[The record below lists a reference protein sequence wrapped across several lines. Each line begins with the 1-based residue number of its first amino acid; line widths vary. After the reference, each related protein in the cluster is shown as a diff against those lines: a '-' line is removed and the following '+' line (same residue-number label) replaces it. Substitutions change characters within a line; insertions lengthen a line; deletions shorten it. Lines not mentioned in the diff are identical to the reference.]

1 MSAPMVQR
9 RPNGQL
15 MPGAAVLNPH
25 GRPKG
30 NAIEQL
36 RERYAG
42 RLPEFFEGLIE
53 LTKSKNENMR
63 LAAYREIFDRLIGKP
78 QVTIDAAVAKFDVG
92 AMHLQ
97 ALQRA
102 NSHAVPSETVIDG
115 DDDNSNAGTPAIQ
128 QKFNKS

>member
-1 MSAPMVQR
+1 MNTPMVRR

-53 LTKSKNENMR
+53 LLKSDEFSA
-63 LAAYREIFDRLIGKP
+63 LL
-78 QVTIDAAVAKFDVG
+78 IDARGLWPIA
-92 AMHLQ
+92 
-97 ALQRA
+97 R
-102 NSHAVPSETVIDG
+102 
-115 DDDNSNAGTPAIQ
+115 
-128 QKFNKS
+128 

>member
-1 MSAPMVQR
+1 MNAPPVVQR

-42 RLPEFFEGLIE
+42 RLPEFFEELIA
-53 LTKSKNENMR
+53 LTRSDSENIR
-63 LAAYREIFDRLIGKP
+63 LQALREIFDRLLGRP
-78 QVTIDAAVAKFDVG
+78 AVSVDTTVTKLDLG
-92 AMHLQ
+92 ELYRQ
-97 ALQRA
+97 ALVRA
-102 NSHAVPSETVIDG
+102 NSPAAGGNGEIEKSE
-115 DDDNSNAGTPAIQ
+115 IQ
-128 QKFNKS
+128 